1 MENILINDNENIQQ
15 KDIYKMIEALNKK
28 YNILEQKL
36 KEKDET
42 LIKDKKIMLIMNK
55 NMISIQNQFSEF
67 KKNCEKDINDLRE
80 KIEKKNRK
88 ERYDEINYIDNDN
101 ELLNKIKS
109 EFDKKKKDIDEQLKK
124 LTDEIKEIKTSLINK
139 EELKIVEN
147 KDTDVLESFGNLLA
161 IIISQRNID
170 SNNFKKLEEIVE
182 KLKNKKL
189 NPNNIVNNYF
199 SENFKYLQN
208 KKEKDERDEKDKIE
222 LAKLQ
227 SILNK
232 AIDEIENELIRKKK
246 SSNEQ
251 KKQDTKSES
260 FLGGFFKN
268 FYN

>member
-1 MENILINDNENIQQ
+1 
-15 KDIYKMIEALNKK
+15 
-28 YNILEQKL
+28 
-36 KEKDET
+36 
-42 LIKDKKIMLIMNK
+42 MNK

-80 KIEKKNRK
+80 KIGKQNGKEK
-88 ERYDEINYIDNDN
+88 YDEINYIDNN
-101 ELLNKIKS
+101 NKLLNKIKS
-109 EFDKKKKDIDEQLKK
+109 QFDEKKKDIDEQLKK

-251 KKQDTKSES
+251 NKQDKKNES
-260 FLGGFFKN
+260 FIGGFFKN

>member
-88 ERYDEINYIDNDN
+88 ERYDDINYIDNDN

-124 LTDEIKEIKTSLINK
+124 LTDEINEIKISLINK

-147 KDTDVLESFGNLLA
+147 KDTDVIESFGNLLA
-161 IIISQRNID
+161 MIISQGDID
-170 SNNFKKLEEIVE
+170 SNNYKKLEEIVE
-182 KLKNKKL
+182 KLNMNNISSKKL
-189 NPNNIVNNYF
+189 ADNFF
-199 SENFKYLQN
+199 SDNFKYLQN
-208 KKEKDERDEKDKIE
+208 KKEKDEKNEQDKIK
-222 LAKLQ
+222 LTKLQ
-227 SILNK
+227 TTLNK
-232 AIDEIENELIRKKK
+232 AIDEIENELKEKNSK
-246 SSNEQ
+246 EQ
-251 KKQDTKSES
+251 ES
-260 FLGGFFKN
+260 LFDKFIKTIGFN
-268 FYN
+268 

>member
-1 MENILINDNENIQQ
+1 MENIFINDNENIQQ

-80 KIEKKNRK
+80 KIGKQNGKEK
-88 ERYDEINYIDNDN
+88 YDEINYIDN
-101 ELLNKIKS
+101 ELLNKIKF
-109 EFDKKKKDIDEQLKK
+109 EFGEKKKDIDKQIKI
-124 LTDEIKEIKTSLINK
+124 LTDEIKEIKMSLINK